1 MTEEKMDA
9 TTAKLKA
16 LLDAG
21 NIDLKNPETVKAFLR
36 IPATVAR
43 ESCRRIGDLYQ
54 DAAKRGVDEP
64 VGALSR
70 TVPRQD
76 PAGLGRRSACEVAR
90 RLYSWQSL
98 REEPG
103 LRGRHGR
110 GRDAE
115 LHPYFLE
122 RLQQIRDV

>member
-43 ESCRRIGDLYQ
+43 GSAICIRM
-54 DAAKRGVDEP
+54 P
-64 VGALSR
+64 
-70 TVPRQD
+70 
-76 PAGLGRRSACEVAR
+76 RSAVLTLLRLLMKR
-90 RLYSWQSL
+90 RW
-98 REEPG
+98 G
-103 LRGRHGR
+103 
-110 GRDAE
+110 
-115 LHPYFLE
+115 
-122 RLQQIRDV
+122 